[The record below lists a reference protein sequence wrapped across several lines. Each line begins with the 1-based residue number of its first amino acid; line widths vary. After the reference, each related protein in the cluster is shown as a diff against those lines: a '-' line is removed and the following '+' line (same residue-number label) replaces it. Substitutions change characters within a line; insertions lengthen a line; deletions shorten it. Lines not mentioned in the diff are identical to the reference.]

1 MKKTGLILLALIL
14 TLSLCVPRAQAASS
28 SERAEGAAK
37 YSLVTVMNAEGTEA
51 MLGFVV
57 TATDTTTYILTDSLV
72 AGDTDPVVFPSAL
85 FKDGG
90 VNTSESIQAKQ
101 VWMDSTG
108 FLVLLAIP
116 TTEDFAMAHICFP
129 GLARMSAVNDG
140 DTLYRIGLDISGD
153 NADVNPFLGVNT
165 VQHSGAAIVSSNYPA
180 GQFSMTTAPVEYL
193 GNVMQMGG
201 PVVNKDGLAVGIS
214 AYTIVDDALNNEFV
228 ISLDELMDALD
239 GSDILYSTSA
249 QGGAYRKDGGVDYRG
264 SSGSGGGSGSG
275 SSSGAGR
282 GSGSS
287 GSSGGSETGSGSR
300 GGSSSGSSGGLI
312 GDALSGG
319 AIGLVAAGA
328 AGVGIWLRKK
338 KKPSGGNGQKTAG
351 GSAPPAGALALVG
364 IGGQMEGCRF
374 PLQGASLTFGRDP
387 GKCAIIYDS
396 GAPGVSSLH
405 CQLVLQEGAWCLTD
419 LSSSYG
425 TYLNGRKLEPFA
437 PSPLRPG
444 DTFWLGQ
451 PQNSFTLKEG

>member
-1 MKKTGLILLALIL
+1 MKKTCSVLLALMLLLGCCIPSAHAL
-14 TLSLCVPRAQAASS
+14 EDEDFSNSMLAFTVVVDS
-28 SERAEGAAK
+28 AK
-37 YSLVTVMNAEGTEA
+37 NNAMA
-51 MLGFVV
+51 GFVV
-57 TATDTTTYILTDSLV
+57 TMTADTTYVLTDTMILEQGDPYVCATVLFRDGKMNVESLIP
-72 AGDTDPVVFPSAL
+72 AEA
-85 FKDGG
+85 
-90 VNTSESIQAKQ
+90 
-101 VWMDSTG
+101 VWMDSTSSIA
-108 FLVLLAIP
+108 LLSVP
-116 TTEDFAMAHICFP
+116 TEDMAAIHRAFP
-129 GLARMSAVNDG
+129 ALAPMRSVSNG
-140 DTLYRIGLDISGD
+140 DTLHRVGMDITED
-153 NADVNPFLGVNT
+153 NPNWSPIYCVYT
-165 VQHSGAAIVSSNYPA
+165 TSTAIVSSNYPSGLFSVTSAPSA
-180 GQFSMTTAPVEYL
+180 GSGIL
-193 GNVMQMGG
+193 DMGG
-201 PVVNKDGLAVGIS
+201 PVIDEQGVVVGIS
-214 AYTIVDDALNNEFV
+214 AYAVVDDTMTNEF
-228 ISLDELMDALD
+228 IFGLDEVIDYLD
-239 GSDILYSTSA
+239 SKGIPYA
-249 QGGAYRKDGGVDYRG
+249 PRG
-264 SSGSGGGSGSG
+264 SHGKVTDGVPKIVGASASGGGP
-275 SSSGAGR
+275 
-282 GSGSS
+282 GSS
-287 GSSGGSETGSGSR
+287 GSSGGSGSSGSSRDTGSSGGSGTGSGSS

-396 GAPGVSSLH
+396 GTPGVSSLH